1 MKTLSLVKRS
11 SRGKTIKIDLTIDE
25 ENKVIKDIVVSG
37 DFFAYPPEKL
47 EELEDKLKNKHVSE
61 VDRVIDEYR
70 DILELVGASLDDL
83 RELVK
88 KAFQE

>member
-61 VDRVIDEYR
+61 VDRVIDGYR
-70 DILELVGASLDDL
+70 DILELVGAPLDDL
-83 RELVK
+83 KELVK
-88 KAFQE
+88 KPFQE

>member
-1 MKTLSLVKRS
+1 VKTLSLVKRS

-61 VDRVIDEYR
+61 VDRVIDGYR

-83 RELVK
+83 KELVK

>member
-61 VDRVIDEYR
+61 VDKVIDEYR
-70 DILELVGASLDDL
+70 DTLELVGASLDDL

>member
-61 VDRVIDEYR
+61 VDRVIDGYR

-83 RELVK
+83 KELVK